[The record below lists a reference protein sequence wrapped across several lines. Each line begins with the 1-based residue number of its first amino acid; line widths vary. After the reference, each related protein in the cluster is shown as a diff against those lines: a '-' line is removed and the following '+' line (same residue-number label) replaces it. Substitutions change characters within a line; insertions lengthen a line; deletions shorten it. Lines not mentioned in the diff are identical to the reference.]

1 MSETLLTN
9 LDMDA
14 LKAVADAT
22 ETNVTNYTEISDS
35 IVLRYT
41 ADLDQLMT
49 DMRHDVIENDA
60 SDLVLEKYLL
70 ELNNML
76 YFLGSKLE
84 NVGIR
89 DDLTKMAA
97 KETFNDAYLGAREK
111 DVERRNKT
119 TVAELT
125 AIAEDASKYE
135 TVINS
140 LYSRVYNQIK
150 LKMNA
155 GYDMVNSLRKIISK
169 RMQDAS
175 MSFYPTP
182 AITLNTAKE
191 EAEI

>member
-1 MSETLLTN
+1 
-9 LDMDA
+9 
-14 LKAVADAT
+14 
-22 ETNVTNYTEISDS
+22 
-35 IVLRYT
+35 
-41 ADLDQLMT
+41 MT

-97 KETFNDAYLGAREK
+97 KETFNNVYLGAREK

-175 MSFYPTP
+175 MTFYSPSN
-182 AITLNTAKE
+182 TLNVIKE
-191 EAEI
+191 EAQA

>member
-9 LDMDA
+9 VDMDA

-35 IVLRYT
+35 IVLKYT

-97 KETFNDAYLGAREK
+97 KETFNDAYLRAREK

-182 AITLNTAKE
+182 TMTLNTAKE